1 MPTPATPSDP
11 QSAELPPSPE
21 VNLQRA
27 WDKYGTLLYI
37 LVAVVGAAI
46 LAKGGWDYLNAQKE
60 LGIKKDYAEA
70 TTPDAMKT
78 FVANHPGHVLTG
90 VAELSI
96 GNNAYATGKFT
107 DALTAYN
114 AAATDLPAGPFQA
127 NAKMGAAM
135 ALLQTGK
142 SGEAEAA
149 LHALLNDS
157 SLLKT
162 TRCEAGYHLAVIAI
176 AAGRTEDYQKVA
188 DQVMALDPSNPF
200 AEHTFQLKPPA
211 SPISLPGAIVPSKP

>member
-1 MPTPATPSDP
+1 MTTPATPSDP

-27 WDKYGTLLYI
+27 WDKYATLVYI
-37 LVAVVGAAI
+37 VIAVVAAGI
-46 LAKGGWDYLNAQKE
+46 LAKGGWDCLNVQKE
-60 LGIKKDYAEA
+60 LGIKKDFAEA
-70 TTPDAMKT
+70 TTPDALKT

-96 GNNAYATGKFT
+96 GNSAYATGKFT
-107 DALTAYN
+107 DALAAYN
-114 AAATDLPAGPFQA
+114 SAASDLPAGPFQA

-135 ALLQTGK
+135 SLLQTGK

-149 LHALLNDS
+149 LHSLLNDA

-162 TRCEAGYHLAVIAI
+162 TRCEAGYHLAVIAV
-176 AAGRTEDYQKVA
+176 AAGRSEDYQKLA
-188 DQVMALDPSNPF
+188 DQVMALDPSNPY
-200 AEHTFQLKPPA
+200 AEHTFSLKPPA
-211 SPISLPGAIVPSKP
+211 NPISLPGAIVPAKS

>member
-1 MPTPATPSDP
+1 MTTPATPSDP

-27 WDKYGTLLYI
+27 WDRYGTLLYI
-37 LVAVVGAAI
+37 VLAVVAAAI
-46 LAKGGWDYLNAQKE
+46 LAKGGWDYLNVQKE
-60 LGIKKDYAEA
+60 LGIKQDFAAA

-78 FVANHPGHVLTG
+78 FVANHPGHILTG
-90 VAELSI
+90 VAELAV
-96 GNNAYATGKFT
+96 GNNSYSTGRFT
-107 DALTAYN
+107 DALAAYN
-114 AAATDLPAGPFQA
+114 SAVSDLPAGPFQA
-127 NAKMGAAM
+127 NARMGAAM
-135 ALLQTGK
+135 ALLQSGK
-142 SGEAEAA
+142 SGEAEAS
-149 LHALLNDS
+149 LHALMNDS

-200 AEHTFQLKPPA
+200 AEHTFQLKPPT
-211 SPISLPGAIVPSKP
+211 SPIAVPGAIIPAKS

>member
-1 MPTPATPSDP
+1 MTTPATPSDP

-37 LVAVVGAAI
+37 LVAVVGAGV

-107 DALTAYN
+107 DALAAYN

-142 SGEAEAA
+142 AGEAEAA

-162 TRCEAGYHLAVIAI
+162 TRCEAGYHLATIAI
-176 AAGRTEDYQKVA
+176 AAGRAEDYQKVT

-211 SPISLPGAIVPSKP
+211 SPISMPGAIVPAKS

>member
-1 MPTPATPSDP
+1 MTTPATPSDP

-114 AAATDLPAGPFQA
+114 AAAADLPAGPFQA

-176 AAGRTEDYQKVA
+176 AAGRTDDYQKVA

-211 SPISLPGAIVPSKP
+211 SPISLPGAIVPAKP

>member
-1 MPTPATPSDP
+1 
-11 QSAELPPSPE
+11 

-114 AAATDLPAGPFQA
+114 AAAADLPAGPFQA

-211 SPISLPGAIVPSKP
+211 SPISLPGAIVPAKP

>member
-1 MPTPATPSDP
+1 MTTPATPSDP

-37 LVAVVGAAI
+37 LVAVVGAGI

-107 DALTAYN
+107 DALAAYN
-114 AAATDLPAGPFQA
+114 AAAADLPAGPFQA

-149 LHALLNDS
+149 LHALLNDA

-176 AAGRTEDYQKVA
+176 ATGRTEDYQKVA

-200 AEHTFQLKPPA
+200 AEHTFSLKPPA
-211 SPISLPGAIVPSKP
+211 SPISLPGAVVPAKS